1 MARTGTEPILQPCPG
16 RGHICTPTQPWRIAF
31 RIAPLENAATEPRQ
45 LHSAPYSPAGPPSL
59 PLQDEESEASNS
71 HRVHPMAHP
80 VGSSPALKHT
90 LWPHHTGDLNRDL
103 EQPAIPAYGTSNH
116 RAQPKIWVSLGSG
129 VETFGLCARLGIVN
143 ERRCCIWER
152 KHGFGGATSFLPG
165 KHPVGWDGEKG
176 AQGNGVW
183 GLLKERGAAGSSM
196 LATGS
201 FPNVHP
207 IPGGEVLTSEEVPL
221 GRFGI
226 QRPAGSLFPDGTRP
240 LIFLR

>member
-1 MARTGTEPILQPCPG
+1 MEDSLLNRPSGKRGHGTPTATQRTLQPSWASKSAPPG
-16 RGHICTPTQPWRIAF
+16 RGVRGVQQPQG
-31 RIAPLENAATEPRQ
+31 P
-45 LHSAPYSPAGPPSL
+45 SYGPPSGEQ
-59 PLQDEESEASNS
+59 PT
-71 HRVHPMAHP
+71 
-80 VGSSPALKHT
+80 LKHA

-103 EQPAIPAYGTSNH
+103 EQPPIPAYGTSNH
-116 RAQPKIWVSLGSG
+116 RAQPRIWVSLGSG

-240 LIFLR
+240 LIR